1 MGRLTTFVF
10 GGVIGAVLVFGALKY
25 HLVKAGDG
33 YHLVPK
39 TESSLEDAYVDIRS
53 FGPEQWSQHQEL
65 MSALVKADKTNLIGE
80 TAVQRMGQ
88 NVQQAWDGLIGT
100 RD

>member
-1 MGRLTTFVF
+1 MSRIRFIRLMFISTPSESGSAPPDRPVPAPLAT
-10 GGVIGAVLVFGALKY
+10 IEAAVRERCVLG
-25 HLVKAGDG
+25 
-33 YHLVPK
+33 
-39 TESSLEDAYVDIRS
+39 LEHER
-53 FGPEQWSQHQEL
+53 QHQEL